1 MLQNQKI
8 IPNLVA
14 LTEEHLLK
22 TPVENRNSFQ
32 FTSCELNV
40 FETHQVANRVDL
52 TFNAPV
58 VASMLRGKKVMHLH
72 KMSAFDFYPG
82 ESLILPSHETMVID
96 FPEATGENPT
106 QCIALAI
113 SEEFIRDTIARFNE
127 QVPKCENGDS
137 WNLNLKNYHLNNSE
151 DITHTLNRLLHL
163 SKENNEA
170 RETFAG
176 FALNEL
182 VLRLMQTQARDLF
195 IEQAKLYMNNHRLA
209 YVVNYIREHLTEK
222 LNMDKLSSLACMSR
236 PHFFRSFKKE
246 FGISPLEF
254 ILEERIKMA
263 CRLLHQSR
271 YTVFDVALRC
281 GFNNLNHFVEI
292 FRRKTGSNPAKYRVS
307 NLNLA

>member
-1 MLQNQKI
+1 MIAQNT
-8 IPNLVA
+8 PNLVA
-14 LTEEHLLK
+14 LTEEHLLS
-22 TPVENRNSFQ
+22 TAVEHRNSFQ
-32 FTSCELNV
+32 FSNCELNV

-72 KMSAFDFYPG
+72 NMAAFDFYPG

-96 FPEATGENPT
+96 FPEARSDNPT

-113 SEEFIRDTIARFNE
+113 SEEFIRDTVTRFNE
-127 QVPKCENGDS
+127 HVPKCEDGDA
-137 WNLNLKNYHLNNSE
+137 WDLNLKNYHLNNSN
-151 DITHTLNRLLHL
+151 DITNTLNRLIYL
-163 SKENNEA
+163 SRENNDA

-182 VLRLMQTQARDLF
+182 LLRLMQTQARHLF
-195 IEQAKLYMNNHRLA
+195 IEQAQRYMNNHRLA
-209 YVVNYIREHLTEK
+209 YVIYYIREHLTEK
-222 LNMDKLSSLACMSR
+222 LNMDKLSSMACMSR

-263 CRLLHQSR
+263 CRLLHQAR
-271 YTVFDVALRC
+271 YTVMDVALRC
-281 GFNNLNHFVEI
+281 GFNNLNHFVDI
-292 FRRKTGSNPAKYRVS
+292 FRRITGHTPANYRVS
-307 NLNLA
+307 NHRLA